1 MSDTLSGPADA
12 PPTVPGGPPSGPGG
26 PGGPG
31 AGGMGMG
38 PPPGAPPLG
47 FPRPAMRPS
56 MPGAGTRA
64 GGLGKLIQ
72 AIAMIQMAIMEL
84 PIGSEAH
91 KAALKAAQD
100 LGKHVNLGPET
111 QGVTQTG
118 VGNLLQQIM
127 KNAMT
132 SRAMGPGAQGP
143 PGMPPTTPLPGA

>member
-1 MSDTLSGPADA
+1 MSDTLSGPAE
-12 PPTVPGGPPSGPGG
+12 PPIPVPGGPPGGPLPGG
-26 PGGPG
+26 PGGP
-31 AGGMGMG
+31 AMGV
-38 PPPGAPPLG
+38 PPGGPPLG
-47 FPRPAMRPS
+47 FPRPGMRPS
-56 MPGAGTRA
+56 TPGAGTRA

-72 AIAMIQMAIMEL
+72 AIHMIQMAIMEL

-127 KNAMT
+127 KNAMM
-132 SRAMGPGAQGP
+132 SRAMG
-143 PGMPPTTPLPGA
+143 